1 MNRTHL
7 AWLLGSALAVGLV
20 AVVAT
25 ISPVRI
31 QISIDSQAVQANAA
45 EQSRRNLP
53 TTTPEPPT
61 AIPPTAPPPTA
72 TPVPPMATVVVPTAT
87 AAPPAERRSRATP
100 TATVEPTIALP
111 IVQPPQVSILKQ
123 VSPAE
128 AQPGQLV
135 TYTLTLQNQG
145 SGPAHDVVVTD
156 ELPSA
161 LEIIDLHSSKGDIA
175 VDGQRVNA
183 YPRSLT
189 AGETQVYTIVT
200 RVRPATP
207 AGPLGNTAVVTLSD
221 PGDTPGDNLSTATLQ
236 IRAPIAAQRLPKTAD
251 PSLNDTLLTRYWPL
265 LVLAC
270 GVLLL
275 GVAIRQGAF
284 RQQFLRV
291 QIASAAGQG
300 AAPQISQTAEVQLNR
315 ADLWARWQAGASTQA
330 LVELVARQNPSVDL
344 ITISLAVQEVLSARA
359 QTQPTERMR

>member
-1 MNRTHL
+1 
-7 AWLLGSALAVGLV
+7 
-20 AVVAT
+20 
-25 ISPVRI
+25 
-31 QISIDSQAVQANAA
+31 
-45 EQSRRNLP
+45 
-53 TTTPEPPT
+53 
-61 AIPPTAPPPTA
+61 
-72 TPVPPMATVVVPTAT
+72 
-87 AAPPAERRSRATP
+87 
-100 TATVEPTIALP
+100 
-111 IVQPPQVSILKQ
+111 
-123 VSPAE
+123 
-128 AQPGQLV
+128 
-135 TYTLTLQNQG
+135 
-145 SGPAHDVVVTD
+145 
-156 ELPSA
+156 
-161 LEIIDLHSSKGDIA
+161 
-175 VDGQRVNA
+175 
-183 YPRSLT
+183 
-189 AGETQVYTIVT
+189 
-200 RVRPATP
+200 
-207 AGPLGNTAVVTLSD
+207 VVTLSD